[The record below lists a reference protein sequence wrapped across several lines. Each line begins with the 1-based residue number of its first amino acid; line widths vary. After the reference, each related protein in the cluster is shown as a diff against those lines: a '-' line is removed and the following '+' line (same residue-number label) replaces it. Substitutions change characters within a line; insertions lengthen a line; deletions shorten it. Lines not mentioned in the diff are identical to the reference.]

1 MVKSVTPVV
10 LLLLAAVLVP
20 GISEAALEPISV
32 PEPATALLLA
42 AGTLGAAGYA
52 RLRRRSK

>member
-1 MVKSVTPVV
+1 MVKSVAPVV
-10 LLLLAAVLVP
+10 LLLVAAVMVP
-20 GISEAALEPISV
+20 SVCEAALEPISV

-42 AGTLGAAGYA
+42 ASTLGAAGYA